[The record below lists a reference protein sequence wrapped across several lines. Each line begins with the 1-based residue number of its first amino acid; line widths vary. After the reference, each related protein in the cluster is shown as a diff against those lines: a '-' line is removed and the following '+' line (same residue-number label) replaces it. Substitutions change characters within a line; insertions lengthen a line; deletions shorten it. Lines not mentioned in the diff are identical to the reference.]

1 MGIHGDCIVR
11 WRREW
16 TKSVIV
22 TGVIYV
28 IINIFIFSGISKL
41 IFFMMYN
48 SKNYKR
54 KKYD

>member
-48 SKNYKR
+48 SKN
-54 KKYD
+54 